1 MSKLIIK
8 GKELNISDGFNT
20 MESLYIQRM
29 LLFIL
34 LMQNKRDISWKT
46 KQTSKKCKFKDA
58 FIGVINF
65 SSGSVGMYIL
75 NDFWEY
81 LNGIEQK
88 EIIQEELKFIEFGSD
103 NIIKFLNSE
112 CLKDV
117 L

>member
-20 MESLYIQRM
+20 MESLYLQRM

-34 LMQNKRDISWKT
+34 LMQNNRDISWKT
-46 KQTSKKCKFKDA
+46 KQISKKCEFKDA
-58 FIGVINF
+58 FVGVME
-65 SSGSVGMYIL
+65 SSYGKVGMYIL

-88 EIIQEELKFIEFGSD
+88 EITQEELKKVEFGTE